1 MSSSHIIHIQL
12 NGENRSFDGP
22 LSLSQLIEQLGLNP
36 AKVAV
41 ERNMEIVPRSTLA
54 DVQCADGDV
63 LEIVHFVGG
72 G

>member
-1 MSSSHIIHIQL
+1 MTENNNITIQI
-12 NGENRSFDGP
+12 NGEKHVIESP
-22 LSLSQLIEQLGLNP
+22 KTIYALIESLELNP

-54 DVQCADGDV
+54 DVQCADGDA

>member
-1 MSSSHIIHIQL
+1 MTASNLISIQL

-22 LSLSQLIEQLGLNP
+22 LSLLMLVEKLGLNP
-36 AKVAV
+36 AKVAI
-41 ERNMEIVPRSTLA
+41 ERNREIVPRSILA
-54 DVQCADGDV
+54 DVQCADGDN